1 MDEKGFVTSALLY
14 GVLSLF
20 LVLLLGTVAVIG
32 NRKITNDK
40 IKQSA
45 LDDVQ
50 NLTTPDN
57 CFTFVLN
64 DRDNYTII
72 GYDNK
77 IGYDNNCPKTVY
89 IPEKTGGYIVDEI
102 GENAFSNKNLEN
114 VTIKSNITRI
124 SSNAFIGNG
133 SAKPLLFIIKGSLPS
148 EVVGE
153 RTTSFSGWGASNYT
167 VRYD

>member
-72 GYDNK
+72 NYNN
-77 IGYDNNCPKTVY
+77 NNCPKTVY

-102 GENAFSNKNLEN
+102 GENAFSNKSIEN

-124 SSNAFIGNG
+124 SSTSFTGNG
-133 SAKPLLFIIKGSLPS
+133 SVKPLLFIIKGSLPS
-148 EVVGE
+148 EVGE
-153 RTTSFSGWGASNYT
+153 DGTTSFSGWGASNYT

>member
-57 CFTFVLN
+57 CFTFTLN
-64 DRDNYTII
+64 DRDNYTI
-72 GYDNK
+72 

-102 GENAFSNKNLEN
+102 GENAFSNKSIEN

-124 SSNAFIGNG
+124 SYNAFTGNG
-133 SAKPLLFIIKGSLPS
+133 INKPLLFIIKGSLPS
-148 EVVGE
+148 EVGGE
-153 RTTSFSGWGASNYT
+153 GTTSFSGWGASNYN